1 LEEEMHVV
9 YSAGDSQA
17 RGVGVRARRPS
28 RLAEFMSRLGIR
40 ARGAA
45 AYERLLHEADAKP
58 ETFWREVFDYFGI
71 RFAVPCTRILDTSFG
86 MPWTV
91 WCVGGETN
99 LVHHCLDRHRDTP
112 VWTKPALVWQS
123 EDGRSGTLSYRE
135 LDGAVCRLA
144 IALCALGVGP
154 GEVVGLRLP
163 GIHETVIATL
173 AVLKIGAVL
182 LPLERTLGAD
192 ELARRLGDAQA
203 AALVTADRDGSGT
216 ETEALRT
223 AIAELPDLRH
233 HIIVCERGT
242 AIARRRPR
250 LQRWHRLIRRGA
262 AEFPTV
268 TRAADAPALIAYTEE
283 GSGPAVAT
291 VQTHGGFLA
300 KTLADF
306 GLCLD
311 WRQQDRVAWI
321 ADPGTLAG
329 PLQIV
334 ATTLLGATLI
344 LAGDEKSAAWR
355 FAGACEAS
363 VLALD
368 CDRIDPRVA
377 AGDPAVAAA
386 VSPALREVVAVG
398 TGWRA
403 DQHSWIAARLCRDSV
418 PLLHYETCVALG
430 GGVLTGTLL
439 HGAGCVPVPGCR
451 LDLVAVR
458 GDARADA
465 ATGALVLRRPYIAL
479 TRGLWSDPAGYLE
492 RYWSRGPEVCD
503 LGLTAQRRTDG
514 SWSLLERVPPNPG
527 RAPAAG
533 AASPVTLHGHAVN
546 PTTLDIARP
555 ARHPEQA
562 S

>member
-1 LEEEMHVV
+1 MHVV
-9 YSAGDSQA
+9 HSAGDSRA
-17 RGVGVRARRPS
+17 RGVAMRARRPP
-28 RLAEFMSRLGIR
+28 RLAEFMSRIGIR
-40 ARGAA
+40 VCGAA

-71 RFAVPCTRILDTSFG
+71 RFAAPCTRILDTSFG

-112 VWTKPALVWQS
+112 VWTKPALVWRS
-123 EDGRSGTLSYRE
+123 EDGRSETLSYRE
-135 LDGAVCRLA
+135 IDAAVCRLA
-144 IALCALGVGP
+144 IALCALGVRP
-154 GEVVGLRLP
+154 GDVVGLRLP
-163 GIHETVIATL
+163 GISEAVIATL

-182 LPLERTLGAD
+182 LPLERTLGD
-192 ELARRLGDAQA
+192 GELARRLGDAQA
-203 AALVTADRDGSGT
+203 VVLVTADRDERGT
-216 ETEALRT
+216 ATEALRT
-223 AIAELPDLRH
+223 AIAELPDLQH
-233 HIIVCERGT
+233 HIIVCERGMP
-242 AIARRRPR
+242 IVRRRPR
-250 LQRWHRLIRRGA
+250 IQRWHRLVRRGA
-262 AEFPTV
+262 AALPTL
-268 TRAADAPALIAYTEE
+268 TRPADAPALIVYTEE

-300 KTLADF
+300 KLLVDF

-311 WRQQDRVAWI
+311 WRQEDRVAWI

-344 LAGDEKSAAWR
+344 LAGDDESAAWR

-377 AGDPAVAAA
+377 ADAAAVAAA

-398 TGWRA
+398 TGSHA
-403 DQHSWIAARLCRDSV
+403 DAHPWITARLCRDSV
-418 PLLHYETCVALG
+418 PLLRYETCIALG

-451 LDLVAVR
+451 LDLVAAR
-458 GDARADA
+458 GDAHADA
-465 ATGALVLRRPYIAL
+465 ASGALVLRRPYIAL
-479 TRGLWSDPAGYLE
+479 TRGLWNDPARYLE
-492 RYWSRGPEVCD
+492 RYWSRGPEICD
-503 LGLTAQRRTDG
+503 LGLAARRRVDG
-514 SWSLLERVPPNPG
+514 SWSLIERIPPHPG
-527 RAPAAG
+527 RAPGAG
-533 AASPVTLHGHAVN
+533 AANPVALHSPAVTPSA
-546 PTTLDIARP
+546 LDIGRP